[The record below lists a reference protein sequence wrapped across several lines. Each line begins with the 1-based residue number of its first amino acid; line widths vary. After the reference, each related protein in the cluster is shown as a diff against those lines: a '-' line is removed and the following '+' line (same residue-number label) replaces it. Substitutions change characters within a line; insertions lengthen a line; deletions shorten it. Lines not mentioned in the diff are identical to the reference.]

1 MKFKKIA
8 TTLCGVVL
16 ATALSA
22 CGGTAETPSSD
33 GTTADNGG
41 GDKPRV
47 ALIAKSIAGEFWVTS
62 REGAEKAGEDLGV
75 EVSFNG
81 TDTESEGE
89 KQLNQLEAAINGK
102 PIGIGFAAQNG
113 AEEGAPRLLEQATKD
128 GVNIVAFATPM
139 SFSDSPIA
147 TVASNNVLMGEMAAE
162 NMIRVLDGKGK
173 VAIITNGEVGDAAI
187 RRDSFR
193 DFIAANA
200 PDIEIVDVQNGEAD
214 RAKSMDKAQAI
225 LQANQDLAGFYCTGD
240 HGTIAAADQ
249 VKAMGKDTKVIGI
262 DANPEVAS
270 MIQAGEVTGVVT
282 QDAFQV
288 GYQTVKVLVDAANGT
303 MPAEKEVVV
312 PSVWADQDN
321 ITEPDV
327 AKVMGLS

>member
-1 MKFKKIA
+1 MKLTKIAAALCGIALA
-8 TTLCGVVL
+8 TTL
-16 ATALSA
+16 TA
-22 CGGTAETPSSD
+22 CGGNTDTPSAERDPAGD
-33 GTTADNGG
+33 G
-41 GDKPRV
+41 KPMRI
-47 ALIAKSIAGEFWVTS
+47 ALIAKSIAGDFWVTS
-62 REGAEKAGEDLGV
+62 AEGARQAGEDLGV

-89 KQLNQLEAAINGK
+89 KQLNQLEAVINDK
-102 PIGIGFAAQNG
+102 PAGIGFAAQNG
-113 AEEGAPRLLEQATKD
+113 AEEGAPRLLEEATAN
-128 GVNIVAFATPM
+128 GIHIVAFATPM
-139 SFSDSPIA
+139 SFSDAPIA

-162 NMIRVLDGKGK
+162 NMSRVLDGTGK

-187 RRDSFR
+187 RRDSFK
-193 DFIAANA
+193 DWIAANA
-200 PDIEIVDVQNGEAD
+200 SGIEIVDVQNGEAD

-225 LQANQDLAGFYCTGD
+225 MQAHPDLDGFYCTGD

-249 VKAMGKDTKVIGI
+249 VKAMGKDVQVIGI

-303 MPAEKEVVV
+303 MPSDKDVVV
-312 PSVWADQDN
+312 PSVWADQETIKDP
-321 ITEPDV
+321 EV
-327 AKVMGLS
+327 AKVMGIG

>member
-1 MKFKKIA
+1 MKFKKM
-8 TTLCGVVL
+8 TTALCGVVL
-16 ATALSA
+16 AAALTA
-22 CGGTAETPSSD
+22 CGNNTTPSGEEGSGD
-33 GTTADNGG
+33 GE
-41 GDKPRV
+41 KMRI
-47 ALIAKSIAGEFWVTS
+47 ALIAKSIAGDFWVTS
-62 REGAEKAGEDLGV
+62 AEGAQAAGKDLGV

-81 TDTESEGE
+81 TDTENEGE

-102 PIGIGFAAQNG
+102 PAGIGFAAQNG
-113 AEEGAPRLLEQATKD
+113 AEEGAPRLLEQATED
-128 GVNIVAFATPM
+128 GIHIVAFATPM

-162 NMIRVLDGKGK
+162 NMIRVLDGAGK

-193 DFIAANA
+193 AFVEENA
-200 PDIEIVDVQNGEAD
+200 PEIQIVDVQNGEAD

-225 LQANQDLAGFYCTGD
+225 LQAHPDLAGFYTTGD

-249 VKAMGKDTKVIGI
+249 VKAMDKDVAVIGI

-270 MIQAGEVTGVVT
+270 MIQDGEVTGVVT

-303 MPAEKEVVV
+303 MPSEKDVVV
-312 PSVWADQDN
+312 PSVWADQETIEDP
-321 ITEPDV
+321 EV
-327 AKVMGLS
+327 AKVMGLG